1 MFETNHHVILIYI
14 AAYMILYML
23 HSLKISKY
31 IKGFFKSQKNLAYN
45 ITWWIITAV
54 IFIMW

>member
-31 IKGFFKSQKNLAYN
+31 IKGFYKSQKK
-45 ITWWIITAV
+45 TWHIISLGEL
-54 IFIMW
+54 